1 MVALHLA
8 GLPVEEILLAAVAAA
23 SPLIALIGWEISS
36 RVKRLK
42 SSVRRTPPAEPP

>member
-42 SSVRRTPPAEPP
+42 SLVRRPPPAEPP